1 MIQNQHLR
9 HTKEQLEYN
18 RIDKEYEFVKKRALV
33 NFLTNS
39 KLSSEAHFY
48 QRTVNMLNQ
57 VTHFEQANLKNQ
69 LREIA
74 NGSVDTVLA
83 RVNDPT

>member
-1 MIQNQHLR
+1 MWSDEVEAVLVRHLV

-39 KLSSEAHFY
+39 KLKADLHFH
-48 QRTVNMLNQ
+48 QRSVSMLNS
-57 VTHFEQANLKNQ
+57 
-69 LREIA
+69 I
-74 NGSVDTVLA
+74 
-83 RVNDPT
+83 